1 MVVLL
6 PETPATTTWIPTI
19 SNAIPMKMPTRAAP
33 IAGDT
38 SIIIDS
44 IISKMPTPM
53 LNPLDQPRLSLSPT
67 PCAILEMPSN
77 SNANAIRYIKN
88 IVVHTGNAIAIVAN
102 IITSIPNPMVG
113 SRDL

>member
-1 MVVLL
+1 MLVLL

-19 SNAIPMKMPTRAAP
+19 SNAIPMRMPTRAAP

-38 SIIIDS
+38 SIIIDN
-44 IISKMPTPM
+44 IISNMPTPM

-67 PCAILEMPSN
+67 PCATLEIPSN

-88 IVVHTGNAIAIVAN
+88 IVVHTGNAMAIEAN
-102 IITSIPNPMVG
+102 IMTSIPKPMVG